1 LRLSGRNRCRAF
13 GQGHRPRRAC
23 GQSPTR
29 ISWSVCAGN
38 VDLRTL
44 ADKNQRMK
52 AHTDMEINGK
62 TYRKGTPFSGYMI
75 YGFFLV
81 HMLAFGLSG
90 FFMAYMDDGPDIS
103 FLYMHGGF
111 AILVYLIF
119 YLAIF
124 GVDEVKW
131 MLINAALGLFG
142 IYAQIN
148 LILAM
153 FGKHAGDYPWYV
165 HVIPFM
171 YYVLYTFLLYQLVL
185 EITGAHENPQ
195 RRKLVEG
202 FYVAVSISV
211 YTTIY
216 LFT

>member
-1 LRLSGRNRCRAF
+1 MPGD
-13 GQGHRPRRAC
+13 
-23 GQSPTR
+23 
-29 ISWSVCAGN
+29 
-38 VDLRTL
+38 VDLRDR

-52 AHTDMEINGK
+52 AHTDIEINGK
-62 TYRKGTPFSGYMI
+62 TYRKGAQFSGYMI

-90 FFMAYMDDGPDIS
+90 FFMAYTDDGPEIS

-111 AILVYLIF
+111 AIFVYLIF

-131 MLINAALGLFG
+131 MFINAGLGLFG

-148 LILAM
+148 LILAL
-153 FGKHAGDYPWYV
+153 FGKQARDFPWYV
-165 HVIPFM
+165 HVIPFL

-185 EITGAHENPQ
+185 EMTGARDNPQ
-195 RRKLVEG
+195 RKKLVEG
-202 FYVAVSISV
+202 FYVGISV
-211 YTTIY
+211 LVYTAIY
-216 LFT
+216 LLE